1 METMLLKDTP
11 EMQVI
16 LNKGIL
22 EKRFSVT
29 VINKKTRKQRTYK
42 NRRLIIDLIARC
54 IKESDQNV
62 QSISING

>member
-1 METMLLKDTP
+1 METILLKDTP

-22 EKRFSVT
+22 EKRFSIT

-54 IKESDQNV
+54 IKESD
-62 QSISING
+62 

>member
-1 METMLLKDTP
+1 MEARETISLKDDP

-22 EKRFSVT
+22 EKNFSVT

-42 NRRLIIDLIARC
+42 DKKLMLALIDKC
-54 IKESDQNV
+54 IKEW
-62 QSISING
+62 

>member
-11 EMQVI
+11 EKQVI
-16 LNKGIL
+16 LNKGFL

-42 NRRLIIDLIARC
+42 DKKLMLGLINKC
-54 IKESDQNV
+54 IKESD
-62 QSISING
+62 

>member
-16 LNKGIL
+16 LI

-54 IKESDQNV
+54 IKESD
-62 QSISING
+62 

>member
-1 METMLLKDTP
+1 MEAVETMLLKDTP
-11 EMQVI
+11 EMQVV

-42 NRRLIIDLIARC
+42 DKRLMLNLIGKC
-54 IKESDQNV
+54 IEESD
-62 QSISING
+62 

>member
-11 EMQVI
+11 EMQVV

-22 EKRFSVT
+22 EKCFSVT
-29 VINKKTRKQRTYK
+29 VINKKTRKQRTYR
-42 NRRLIIDLIARC
+42 NRKLVVDLIARC

-62 QSISING
+62 QATNI

>member
-1 METMLLKDTP
+1 MTVIAKETMLLKDTA

-54 IKESDQNV
+54 IKESD
-62 QSISING
+62 

>member
-1 METMLLKDTP
+1 MEARETMSLKDDS

-22 EKRFSVT
+22 EKNFSVT

-42 NRRLIIDLIARC
+42 DKKLMLALINKC
-54 IKESDQNV
+54 IKEW
-62 QSISING
+62 

>member
-1 METMLLKDTP
+1 MEARETISLKDDP

-22 EKRFSVT
+22 EKNFSVT

-42 NRRLIIDLIARC
+42 DKKLMLALIDKC
-54 IKESDQNV
+54 IK
-62 QSISING
+62 GW

>member
-11 EMQVI
+11 KMQVV

-29 VINKKTRKQRTYK
+29 VINKKTLEQRTYRNK
-42 NRRLIIDLIARC
+42 KLMIDLINRC
-54 IKESDQNV
+54 IRESD
-62 QSISING
+62 

>member
-16 LNKGIL
+16 LNKEIL
-22 EKRFSVT
+22 EKCFSVT

-42 NRRLIIDLIARC
+42 NRKLMLGLINKY
-54 IKESDQNV
+54 IKESD
-62 QSISING
+62 

>member
-54 IKESDQNV
+54 IKESD
-62 QSISING
+62 

>member
-1 METMLLKDTP
+1 MLMETILLKDTP

-22 EKRFSVT
+22 EKRFSIT

-54 IKESDQNV
+54 IKESD
-62 QSISING
+62 